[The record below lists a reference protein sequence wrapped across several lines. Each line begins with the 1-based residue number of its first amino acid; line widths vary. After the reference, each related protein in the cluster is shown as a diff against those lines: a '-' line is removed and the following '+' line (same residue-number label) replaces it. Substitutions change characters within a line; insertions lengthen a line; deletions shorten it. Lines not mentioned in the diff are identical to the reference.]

1 MFFCRSAAIAATL
14 FLGTQTFAQ
23 DVTAD
28 TVVATV
34 NGTDITVGH
43 MIVAKSSLPDQY
55 RQLPDDVLFS
65 GLLEQLIQQAA
76 VASNVGEL
84 SKAGQFALENERRV
98 LLVGDRVREVTEEAV
113 TEEALQEAYDAQYSE
128 SEPEFNASH
137 ILVETEKK
145 AGEIKAE
152 IEGGADF
159 AEMARTHSTGPSGPN
174 GGELGWFGK
183 GMMVAEF
190 EEAVLAMDVGEVAGP
205 VQTQFGWHVIKLN
218 ETRQT
223 DAPSLDQVRGTLSQE
238 IQRAAIETLISGA
251 TEGAEI
257 TRAEDGT
264 IPATVLSD
272 LSLLEQ

>member
-14 FLGTQTFAQ
+14 FLGTQTLAQ

-137 ILVETEKK
+137 ILVETEEK
-145 AGEIKAE
+145 ASEIKAE

-257 TRAEDGT
+257 TRTEDGT